1 MIKVELIDVLIL
13 LFILYLTYVTF
24 DMDNYKTK
32 VEEIKEK
39 INDIEKR
46 NILTKSP
53 DNEFLLNDVDNLIQE
68 KEVVVNNV
76 IEERLDNVVEL
87 VNDKQIETKK
97 PYVEASDINEV
108 NNVEML
114 VQADNLNTIQK
125 LN

>member
-24 DMDNYKTK
+24 DKDNYKTK

-53 DNEFLLNDVDNLIQE
+53 GNEFLLNDVDNLIQE
-68 KEVVVNNV
+68 KEVVNNV
-76 IEERLDNVVEL
+76 IEERLDNVDEL

-97 PYVEASDINEV
+97 PYVEASDVNEV

>member
-13 LFILYLTYVTF
+13 LFLLYLTYVTF
-24 DMDNYKTK
+24 DMNNYKTK

-68 KEVVVNNV
+68 EEVVNNV